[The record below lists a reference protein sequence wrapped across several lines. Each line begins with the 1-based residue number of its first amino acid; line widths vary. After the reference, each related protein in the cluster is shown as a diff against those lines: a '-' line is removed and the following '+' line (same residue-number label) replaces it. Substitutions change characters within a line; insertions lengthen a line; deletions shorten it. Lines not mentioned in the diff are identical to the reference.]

1 MRAKPDEEADAMED
15 LLTHSIAGPIRT
27 GDARQQRAP
36 AAPRRPEERLR
47 PRTRETETEEQDEP
61 DDASEQA
68 HNVDISA

>member
-1 MRAKPDEEADAMED
+1 MDGLSTP
-15 LLTHSIAGPIRT
+15 SIAGAIPV

-36 AAPRRPEERLR
+36 AAPRRPEEKLR
-47 PRTRETETEEQDEP
+47 PRNRETETDEQDEP